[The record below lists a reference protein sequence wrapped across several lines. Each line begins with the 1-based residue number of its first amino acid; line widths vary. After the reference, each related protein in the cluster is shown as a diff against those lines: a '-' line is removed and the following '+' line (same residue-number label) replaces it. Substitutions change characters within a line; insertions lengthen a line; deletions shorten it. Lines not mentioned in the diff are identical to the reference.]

1 MRGVWVLS
9 AALLLLGLATTGGYP
24 QRDARDWCEHDKAL
38 HKRLDIV
45 EKNIERTVNHLEA
58 EISALLSV
66 IETSNPPL
74 QLAAP
79 TMDIFE
85 NGLH

>member
-9 AALLLLGLATTGGYP
+9 AALLLLGLATTGYP

-58 EISALLSV
+58 EISALLRV